1 MLMVKARRALVTA
14 EAAAL
19 RALLRF
25 FTVLAKRLSSSAA
38 WAAMPMLSW
47 TTALFMACS
56 ERLRSLPS
64 LVYSLEKCWLER
76 FTALE
81 RSAWVNLRAKE
92 WRRRSLELTVAA
104 TMRAS
109 LRAAEILLVIVLT
122 IAVIWALATRV
133 FLFSW
138 LAAAVIRRLVFLMA
152 LVVPVL

>member
-1 MLMVKARRALVTA
+1 MLMVKARRALVA
-14 EAAAL
+14 AAAL

-47 TTALFMACS
+47 TTALFRACS

-76 FTALE
+76 FTALA
-81 RSAWVNLRAKE
+81 RPAWVNLRAKK

-133 FLFSW
+133 FLFS
-138 LAAAVIRRLVFLMA
+138 
-152 LVVPVL
+152 

>member
-47 TTALFMACS
+47 TTALFRAWS
-56 ERLRSLPS
+56 
-64 LVYSLEKCWLER
+64 ER
-76 FTALE
+76 FTALA
-81 RSAWVNLRAKE
+81 RPAWVNLRAKE

-133 FLFSW
+133 FLFG
-138 LAAAVIRRLVFLMA
+138 
-152 LVVPVL
+152 